1 MSELL
6 KTFDITTI
14 ILVVFM
20 TAFAVREV
28 LGLYHYF
35 HNKIYGRYEKQD
47 NQNDTIE
54 NLITTLDS
62 VLQQVKDI
70 DKKINMLQES
80 DKVAIKSWIVTL
92 YHKYKENPKELGA
105 MQMDLLERRYEH
117 YKDQGGNS
125 YIDQLME
132 DLRTIYKEK
141 GESNVSVQT

>member
-1 MSELL
+1 MENLL
-6 KTFDITTI
+6 NAFDITTI

-20 TAFAVREV
+20 TAFTVREV
-28 LGLYHYF
+28 LELYYYF

-54 NLITTLDS
+54 NLTTTLGS

-70 DKKINMLQES
+70 NKKINMLQAS
-80 DKVAIKSWIVTL
+80 DTIKSWIVTL
-92 YHKYKENPKELGA
+92 YHKYKENPKQLGS
-105 MQMDLLERRYEH
+105 MQMDLLERRYRH

-132 DLRTIYKEK
+132 DLRAIYKEK
-141 GESNVSVQT
+141 GESNVSM

>member
-1 MSELL
+1 M
-6 KTFDITTI
+6 KKYYR
-14 ILVVFM
+14 FM

-28 LGLYHYF
+28 LELYHYF
-35 HNKIYGRYEKQD
+35 HNKIYSKKEKQD
-47 NQNDTIE
+47 NQNDTIA
-54 NLITTLDS
+54 NLTTTLNS
-62 VLQQVKDI
+62 VLQQTKDI
-70 DKKINMLQES
+70 DKKVNMLKES

-105 MQMDLLERRYEH
+105 MQMDLLERRYGH

-141 GESNVSVQT
+141 GESNVSM

>member
-6 KTFDITTI
+6 KNFDITTI
-14 ILVVFM
+14 LLVLFM
-20 TAFAVREV
+20 TAVAIKEV
-28 LGLYHYF
+28 FELYHYF

-47 NQNDTIE
+47 NEKDTID
-54 NLITTLDS
+54 NLSATLAS

-70 DKKINMLQES
+70 DKKINLLQES
-80 DKVAIKSWIVTL
+80 DKDSIKSWIVGL
-92 YHKYKENPKELGA
+92 YHKYKENPKELEA
-105 MQMDLLERRYEH
+105 MQMDLLERRYGH

-141 GESNVSVQT
+141 GESNVSM

>member
-6 KTFDITTI
+6 TKFDITTI
-14 ILVVFM
+14 ILVLFM
-20 TAFAVREV
+20 TAFAIREV
-28 LGLYHYF
+28 FELYHYF
-35 HNKIYGRYEKQD
+35 HDKIYGRYEKQD
-47 NQNDTIE
+47 NTKDTID
-54 NLITTLDS
+54 NLSTTLAS

-70 DKKINMLQES
+70 DKKINLLQES
-80 DKVAIKSWIVTL
+80 DKDAIKSWIVGL

-105 MQMDLLERRYEH
+105 MQMDLLERRYGH

-141 GESNVSVQT
+141 GESNVSM